1 MAALRTLRCM
11 EAMVSAV
18 LLVAAFALIV
28 MTAVMVAARL
38 YRGSRPADG
47 AGRAQGPSDG

>member
-1 MAALRTLRCM
+1 M

-28 MTAVMVAARL
+28 MMAVLLAVRL
-38 YRGSRPADG
+38 YRGSRPDGG
-47 AGRAQGPSDG
+47 AGSAQGPSDG